1 MWLACRFPDP
11 ISCCSWRQQWTL
23 LSLSLHKSPLTD
35 TTFWGVESGLTLV
48 SDASPSYPTDFYLFS
63 LFKYSLSWFCFTE
76 GRLLQTFPLVSDA
89 LVSRTQISSAQ
100 TKAKDTWIILAFS
113 MPFVTQS
120 PAPFSSGTMFSLLF
134 SFSFNVP
141 VDCLFAALHACC
153 QIQFQMYLGFVT
165 PLLHHE
171 LCPYLHNQ
179 CSLCIATWVYNKL
192 LFKKVRS
199 RTRHFQFSFQFWG
212 LESHSPDL

>member
-1 MWLACRFPDP
+1 MAGLSFPRSYFLLFLKTAMNLAFSQSAQISPDWHNLLRSWKWTHFGQWCIPIISHRLLFVQFVQIFPVM
-11 ISCCSWRQQWTL
+11 I
-23 LSLSLHKSPLTD
+23 
-35 TTFWGVESGLTLV
+35 G
-48 SDASPSYPTDFYLFS
+48 
-63 LFKYSLSWFCFTE
+63 FTE

-134 SFSFNVP
+134 PFSFNVP